1 LSIGLRRSLLICLT
15 DRTYNPHCRYNLKST
30 SILNHL
36 TIFPDEIGKV
46 ESYTTPLQF
55 DENPAPHYDSLQS
68 LLEALH
74 EGKANTLD
82 VITYM
87 NRNGIFENARTIED
101 VERVKQP
108 SASGSLSVLDV
119 FLRIIDKNFKVGFG
133 SKLLKGLGW
142 TPQNE

>member
-1 LSIGLRRSLLICLT
+1 LLQA
-15 DRTYNPHCRYNLKST
+15 
-30 SILNHL
+30 
-36 TIFPDEIGKV
+36 
-46 ESYTTPLQF
+46 LQ
-55 DENPAPHYDSLQS
+55 
-68 LLEALH
+68 

-82 VITYM
+82 VINYM

-108 SASGSLSVLDV
+108 AASGSLSVLDV

-133 SKLLKGLGW
+133 SKLLQGLGW